1 MTTQWD
7 NDIFWLNYN
16 DLKFEVG
23 LYFGEKNYKNKTFKI
38 TKS

>member
-7 NDIFWLNYN
+7 NDIFRLNYN

-23 LYFGEKNYKNKTFKI
+23 LYFWRKNYKNKTFKT